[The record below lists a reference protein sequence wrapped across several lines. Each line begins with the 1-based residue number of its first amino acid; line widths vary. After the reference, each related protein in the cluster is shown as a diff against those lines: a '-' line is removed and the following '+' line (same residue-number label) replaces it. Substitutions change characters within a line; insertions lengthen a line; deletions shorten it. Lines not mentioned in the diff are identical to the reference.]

1 MLQACL
7 GSVMYGLPQCRMKE
21 GLQSKD
27 VALLTEYS
35 GRGVEVVVATLAD
48 NVEEQYASVCIDV
61 DQV

>member
-1 MLQACL
+1 
-7 GSVMYGLPQCRMKE
+7 MKE

-35 GRGVEVVVATLAD
+35 GRGAEVVVATLAD

>member
-1 MLQACL
+1 
-7 GSVMYGLPQCRMKE
+7 MKE
-21 GLQSKD
+21 RLQSKD

-35 GRGVEVVVATLAD
+35 GRGAEVVVATLAD